1 MTIFKPYRLTAVPS
15 LPCDPNAVFFVAPQS
30 KPNYIEIYVSNSAGT
45 ALKRLLTDTDIQSL
59 IDASISSLGGEM
71 PVVADIPARNA
82 LVSTLTKNTQVL
94 VLDATGD
101 STVTSGA
108 ATYLY
113 RVSTTSWIKLS
124 EAESLDLILQW
135 ANIQG
140 KPTSSPT
147 AIDTAVTNSHVH
159 NGNLTQLNKI
169 GENADGLL
177 TYNNSLPK
185 IGWEGPIAW

>member
-1 MTIFKPYRLTAVPS
+1 MTIFKPIKLTAVPT
-15 LPCDPNAVFFVAPQS
+15 LPCEGSAVFFVAPQN
-30 KPNYIEIYVSNSAGT
+30 KPTYIEIYVSNNAGT
-45 ALKRLLTDTDIQSL
+45 ALKRLLTDTDIQAL
-59 IDASISSLGGEM
+59 IDASISGLAGEM
-71 PVVADIPARNA
+71 PIVADIAARNA
-82 LVSTLTKNTQVL
+82 LSPTSNTQVL

-101 STVTSGA
+101 PTVTSGA

-113 RVSTTSWIKLS
+113 RVSTTSWIKLN
-124 EAESLDLILQW
+124 EAESIDLVLQW

-147 AIDTAVTNSHVH
+147 AIDTAVGNSHVH

-169 GENADGLL
+169 GENADGFL
-177 TYNNSLPK
+177 TYNNAFPK

>member
-1 MTIFKPYRLTAVPS
+1 MTIFKPIKLTAVPA
-15 LPCDPNAVFFVAPQS
+15 LPCEGSAVFFVAPQN
-30 KPNYIEIYVSNSAGT
+30 KPTYIEIYVSNNAGT

-59 IDASISSLGGEM
+59 IDASISGLSGEM
-71 PVVADIPARNA
+71 LIVADIAARNA
-82 LVSTLTKNTQVL
+82 LSLTKNTQVL

-101 STVTSGA
+101 PTVTSGA

-135 ANIQG
+135 TNIQG

-147 AIDTAVTNSHVH
+147 AIDTAVGNSHVH

-169 GENADGLL
+169 GENADGFF
-177 TYNNSLPK
+177 TYNNAFPK

>member
-1 MTIFKPYRLTAVPS
+1 MTTTFKPSKLTAVPS
-15 LPCDPNAVFFVAPQS
+15 LPCAPNAVFFVAPTS
-30 KPNYIEIYVSNSAGT
+30 KPNYVEIYVSNSAGT
-45 ALKRLLTDTDIQSL
+45 ALKRLLTDADIQAL
-59 IDASISSLGGEM
+59 IDASISGLAGEM
-71 PVVADIPARNA
+71 PIVADIAARNA
-82 LVSTLTKNTQVL
+82 LSLTKNTQVL
-94 VLDATGD
+94 VLNATGD
-101 STVTSGA
+101 STVASGA

-147 AIDTAVTNSHVH
+147 AIDTAVGNSHVH

-169 GENADGLL
+169 GENADGLF
-177 TYNNSLPK
+177 TYNNALPK
-185 IGWEGPIAW
+185 IGWEGTIAW

>member
-1 MTIFKPYRLTAVPS
+1 MTIFRPFKLTAVPT
-15 LPCDPNAVFFVAPQS
+15 LPCEGNAVFFVAPQG

-45 ALKRLLTDTDIQSL
+45 ALKRLLTDTDIQAL
-59 IDASISSLGGEM
+59 IDASISGLSGEM
-71 PVVADIPARNA
+71 PILANIAARNA
-82 LVSTLTKNTQVL
+82 LSPTKNTQVL

-101 STVTSGA
+101 PTVTSGA

-124 EAESLDLILQW
+124 EAESLDLVLQW

-147 AIDTAVTNSHVH
+147 AIDTAVGNSHVH

-169 GENADGLL
+169 GENADGFF
-177 TYNNSLPK
+177 TYNNALPK
-185 IGWEGPIAW
+185 SGWEGTVAW